1 MLGKGT
7 TMSTRSI
14 VVISAGLSQPSSTRL
29 LADRLAD
36 ATVTELAARGITATV
51 EHVELR
57 DVAHEVVNMTLS
69 GFASGPLK
77 DVLEKVTAADG
88 VIAVTPIFSASYSGL
103 FKSFVDIL
111 DKDALVGRP
120 VLVGA
125 TGGTGRH
132 SLALEYALRP
142 LFAYLRAD
150 VAGTAVFAAT
160 DDWADGGG
168 DDVNPLPAAHP
179 PRRAASSPRWWPTGS
194 RPHPWA
200 STTRCRRS
208 SSCSDDGQRLT
219 SRDEQTRR
227 PDALA
232 SGRRRSSVSVS
243 AMFAYRPLLHIVRA
257 AIPPSIG
264 TMVTPIHG
272 VLVSFRYR
280 PIRATAQ
287 IVRRISHAR
296 RLGERSRYR
305 VTGAS

>member
-1 MLGKGT
+1 MMLGKGT
-7 TMSTRSI
+7 SMSNRSI

-29 LADRLAD
+29 LADRHAD
-36 ATVTELAARGITATV
+36 ATVTELAARGITAHV
-51 EHVELR
+51 ENVELR
-57 DVAHEVVNMTLS
+57 DVAHEIVNMTLS
-69 GFASGPLK
+69 GFASGALK

-168 DDVNPLPAAHP
+168 DDVNPLPNRI
-179 PRRAASSPRWWPTGS
+179 RRAGRELAEMVADREPSAPAG
-194 RPHPWA
+194 
-200 STTRCRRS
+200 
-208 SSCSDDGQRLT
+208 LY
-219 SRDEQTRR
+219 
-227 PDALA
+227 DAVP
-232 SGRRRSSVSVS
+232 S
-243 AMFAYRPLLHIVRA
+243 FDQLL
-257 AIPPSIG
+257 G
-264 TMVTPIHG
+264 
-272 VLVSFRYR
+272 
-280 PIRATAQ
+280 
-287 IVRRISHAR
+287 
-296 RLGERSRYR
+296 
-305 VTGAS
+305 GA

>member
-1 MLGKGT
+1 
-7 TMSTRSI
+7 MSTRSI

-36 ATVTELAARGITATV
+36 ATVTELAARGITANV

-57 DVAHEVVNMTLS
+57 NTAHEVVNMTLS

-77 DVLEKVTAADG
+77 DVLEKVAAADG

-168 DDVNPLPAAHP
+168 DDVNPLPARI
-179 PRRAASSPRWWPTGS
+179 RRAGRELAEMVADREPSAPVGLYDAVPSF
-194 RPHPWA
+194 
-200 STTRCRRS
+200 
-208 SSCSDDGQRLT
+208 
-219 SRDEQTRR
+219 EQ
-227 PDALA
+227 LLE
-232 SGRRRSSVSVS
+232 GRHS
-243 AMFAYRPLLHIVRA
+243 A
-257 AIPPSIG
+257 
-264 TMVTPIHG
+264 
-272 VLVSFRYR
+272 
-280 PIRATAQ
+280 
-287 IVRRISHAR
+287 
-296 RLGERSRYR
+296 
-305 VTGAS
+305 